1 MSNPAAI
8 PTAVEDVLGDGRW
21 MSMHRRFIAEA
32 KEKEPEVVIIGD
44 SLVQLMAQDELWD
57 KMFVPLHC
65 LNFGI
70 GSDQTQNVL
79 WRLQNGELEDFA
91 PKVIVICCGTNNHEH
106 TPDQIVGGI
115 LEIVKTCQKKQPQSQ
130 IIVMGIPP
138 RGQFDNPLRKKIN
151 RINSGASAGVSGIP
165 NVFFFDV
172 DPNIF
177 INSSDGSISHLDM
190 YDYLHLTRQGYRK
203 LLEPLLDEIQTLLK
217 NFLSADAM
225 SASEAEI

>member
-1 MSNPAAI
+1 MCNIRANLLIYAFQEQRILPYFKPI
-8 PTAVEDVLGDGRW
+8 VPFL
-21 MSMHRRFIAEA
+21 
-32 KEKEPEVVIIGD
+32 
-44 SLVQLMAQDELWD
+44 
-57 KMFVPLHC
+57 FV
-65 LNFGI
+65 
-70 GSDQTQNVL
+70 
-79 WRLQNGELEDFA
+79 
-91 PKVIVICCGTNNHEH
+91 K
-106 TPDQIVGGI
+106 
-115 LEIVKTCQKKQPQSQ
+115 
-130 IIVMGIPP
+130 GIPP

-151 RINSGASAGVSGIP
+151 HINSGVSASVSGIP

-172 DPNIF
+172 DPNVF